1 MSRAVLILRSAFDRR
16 RAKDWIDRADS
27 LSRIEFKGPA
37 RSNDQNAKMWA
48 MLTEIA
54 LQVEW
59 HGAKLKPDDWKVMF
73 TASLRKAR
81 VVPNLEGDG
90 FVVLGMSTSDMSK
103 SEFSDLLESM
113 HAFGAENG
121 VVFHDDHALTHGV
134 PPRALQHKGKAA

>member
-1 MSRAVLILRSAFDRR
+1 MSRAVLIMRSAFERR
-16 RAKDWIDRADS
+16 RAKEWIDRAPTM
-27 LSRIEFKGPA
+27 SRIEFKGPA
-37 RSNDQNAKMWA
+37 RSTDQNAKLWA

-90 FVVLGMSTSDMSK
+90 FVVIGMSTSDMSK
-103 SEFSDLLESM
+103 AELSDLLEAM
-113 HAFGAENG
+113 FAFGAERG
-121 VVFHDDHALTHGV
+121 VVFHDDKLAEVT
-134 PPRALQHKGKAA
+134 